1 VMARQVAVGRR
12 RPVGSSQAPPAVQ
25 RPRAADSARLSGSSG
40 LLAIAQVGCAA
51 VGGLSIVVALLFE
64 PEFVRIYLSA
74 DGVLT
79 AGQAAALPA
88 ARLALG
94 IFGAALLLLA
104 GLLPR
109 LAGMP
114 ALARLAAGRQG
125 RWLIFLTP
133 PALLLGLLGYKLLK
147 GTGDPFYL
155 LAVREDSLVEW
166 LTALTYFGVFLVAGM
181 LAIRLG
187 LARRYLLA
195 AFFALIGVCGLF
207 VALEEISYGQRLLGF
222 DTPTPVAARNRQDE
236 MTIHNL
242 DLVERLFFT
251 LVPLAVGLF
260 GLLGLALAG
269 MRRWLDRRAVQTLS
283 LLVPPWFLASWFVPV
298 AAFALYATL
307 FWGELALVEWQDQE
321 PLEGLLAFGFL
332 AFVLRTFAQVRNKPL
347 DMRAV

>member
-1 VMARQVAVGRR
+1 M
-12 RPVGSSQAPPAVQ
+12 
-25 RPRAADSARLSGSSG
+25 L
-40 LLAIAQVGCAA
+40 
-51 VGGLSIVVALLFE
+51 VALLFE

-79 AGQAAALPA
+79 PGQAAALPA

-109 LAGMP
+109 LAAMP
-114 ALARLAAGRQG
+114 GLARLTAGRQG
-125 RWLIFLTP
+125 QWLIFLTP
-133 PALLLGLLGYKLLK
+133 PALLIGLVGYKLLR
-147 GTGDPFYL
+147 GAGDPFYL

-166 LTALTYFGVFLVAGM
+166 LTALSYFGVFLVAGM
-181 LAIRLG
+181 LAIRLS
-187 LARRYLLA
+187 LTRHHLLA

-222 DTPTPVAARNRQDE
+222 ATPPPVAAHNRQDE
-236 MTIHNL
+236 MTLHNL

-260 GLLGLALAG
+260 GLLGLVLAG
-269 MRRWLDRRAVQTLS
+269 MRRWLDGGALQMLS

-298 AAFALYATL
+298 AVFALYATF

-321 PLEGLLAFGFL
+321 PLEGVLAFGFL
-332 AFVLRTFAQVRNKPL
+332 AYVLRTLAQVRNKPL
-347 DMRAV
+347 DTRAF